1 MQKVREFTY
10 QKLTPEEQRER
21 GILGR
26 LVGTIADFKHPTRN
40 ERLYTEEL
48 WDKVFDDPLMKEKIE
63 NKTVFG
69 ELGHP
74 TDREEIDMEKIAISL
89 AETPKK
95 LTDGTIHGVFD
106 ILDTPNGRI
115 LKTLCDYGCKIGV
128 SSRGTG
134 DIIEDWNG
142 NSKVDPSTYQCE
154 CWDAVLVPSVK
165 SARPDYVHESLGRD
179 SKLRKALNEELIKST
194 PEAKKVMEETL
205 SSLNIDYSDN
215 QLNEEVNTH
224 KNVENKVVSD
234 DTPIAADNIGADVI
248 KSLQESLKQV
258 KALQEQVK
266 SLQEKLSVC
275 NAKESELSE
284 SLATEKRKSIQLKR
298 DNADMRGKIDS
309 LGNQLAEKDK
319 LIESQKRQIS
329 KAEKATTTKEE
340 ETNSLNE
347 SLKNNESEIQ
357 RLTEKLD
364 SERKNFDS
372 KVQSLKESLEDSKQ
386 DLAIKTK
393 EFNKKLATANK
404 LVERYKRVAY
414 DSVDRYIESKAKIMG
429 ISESDIRNKLSDK
442 FTLNDVDRVC
452 EDLEKYNLDME
463 SLPFSVNKNSTV
475 SVKLPKSNNPY
486 SPNSGYNDVIDEQ
499 LVYLANK

>member
-1 MQKVREFTY
+1 MKKSTVLTICKCRRVRY
-10 QKLTPEEQRER
+10 RQ
-21 GILGR
+21 
-26 LVGTIADFKHPTRN
+26 IANSENISENTVDQN
-40 ERLYTEEL
+40 QTEE
-48 WDKVFDDPLMKEKIE
+48 
-63 NKTVFG
+63 
-69 ELGHP
+69 
-74 TDREEIDMEKIAISL
+74 
-89 AETPKK
+89 
-95 LTDGTIHGVFD
+95 
-106 ILDTPNGRI
+106 
-115 LKTLCDYGCKIGV
+115 
-128 SSRGTG
+128 
-134 DIIEDWNG
+134 
-142 NSKVDPSTYQCE
+142 
-154 CWDAVLVPSVK
+154 
-165 SARPDYVHESLGRD
+165 
-179 SKLRKALNEELIKST
+179 
-194 PEAKKVMEETL
+194 
-205 SSLNIDYSDN
+205 
-215 QLNEEVNTH
+215 
-224 KNVENKVVSD
+224 VVSD